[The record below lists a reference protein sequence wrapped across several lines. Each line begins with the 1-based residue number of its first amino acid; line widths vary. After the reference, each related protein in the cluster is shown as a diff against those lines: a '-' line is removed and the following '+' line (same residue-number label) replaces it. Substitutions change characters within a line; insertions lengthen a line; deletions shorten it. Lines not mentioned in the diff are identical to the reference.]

1 MQLTFKIALLSSL
14 TVFETCC
21 LAQDVKHCIPLD
33 QSRLLH
39 EYAVRY
45 HHSIPL
51 IDSLEAR
58 AVTLQQEN
66 VSIRT
71 SYSELLRVEKEKN
84 RELSGKS
91 GDLEKIIS
99 LQADQIKHEKKRT
112 RAVKWQRNGL
122 GILLAV
128 VIGLTITH

>member
-1 MQLTFKIALLSSL
+1 MDKA
-14 TVFETCC
+14 
-21 LAQDVKHCIPLD
+21 
-33 QSRLLH
+33 RLLV
-39 EYAVRY
+39 ADAMAKP
-45 HHSIPL
+45 IL
-51 IDSLEAR
+51 DSMVFNLHGKVELLE
-58 AVTLQQEN
+58 TQT